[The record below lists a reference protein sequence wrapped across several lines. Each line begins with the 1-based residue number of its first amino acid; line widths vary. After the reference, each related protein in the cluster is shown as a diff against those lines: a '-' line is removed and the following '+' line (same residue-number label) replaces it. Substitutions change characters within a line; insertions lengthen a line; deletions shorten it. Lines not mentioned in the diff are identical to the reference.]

1 MKIWKVYRY
10 LQHFV
15 TPGVVS
21 SKQSARLLRFLY
33 VLAILFVTFS
43 AGWSSPSP
51 THPQDLLK
59 SQTLSTKTHAEN
71 ARFWRDR
78 NWRNKIIVSG
88 LALGLFEFVHWL
100 PIMAHRTYL
109 FLHWFPTICQW
120 NLFIGSYCFPPKIH
134 ALC

>member
-1 MKIWKVYRY
+1 MEGLLLFTALCDTGCRFVEVERPVAKVFACICNTLCY
-10 LQHFV
+10 F
-15 TPGVVS
+15 
-21 SKQSARLLRFLY
+21 
-33 VLAILFVTFS
+33 FS
-43 AGWSSPSP
+43 GLVPFPSP

-100 PIMAHRTYL
+100 PITVHRTYL
-109 FLHWFPTICQW
+109 FLQWFPTICQW
-120 NLFIGSYCFPPKIH
+120 NLFIGSYCFPPKMH